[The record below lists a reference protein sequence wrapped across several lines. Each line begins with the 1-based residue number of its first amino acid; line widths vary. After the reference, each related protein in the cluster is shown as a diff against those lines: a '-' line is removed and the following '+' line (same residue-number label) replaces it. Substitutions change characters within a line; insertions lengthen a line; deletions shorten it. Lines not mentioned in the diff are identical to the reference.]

1 MSSIKVET
9 RGYYTNNSSWWDVIR
24 GDQAVLAGKGYS
36 AGSYAIADIDLY
48 TSRWRIPL

>member
-9 RGYYTNNSSWWDVIR
+9 RWILYSSWWDVIR
-24 GDQAVLAGKGYS
+24 GDQSVLAGKGYS
-36 AGSYAIADIDLY
+36 AGSYAIADNDLY